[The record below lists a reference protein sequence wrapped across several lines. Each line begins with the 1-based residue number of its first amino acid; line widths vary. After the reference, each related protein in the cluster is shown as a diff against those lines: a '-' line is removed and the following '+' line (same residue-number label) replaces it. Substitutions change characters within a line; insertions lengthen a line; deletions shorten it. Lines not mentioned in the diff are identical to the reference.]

1 MLFIKRTSYLI
12 LLISIYF
19 VLPLWLIIFFR
30 NIAANFWLAAAI
42 SYICFST
49 GYYFIYLAAN
59 TIKDRSGA
67 LCLLHE
73 KTVAASK
80 LNMPDDGSTINIGII
95 EESSNTSFASA
106 TEAAQRS
113 ARVRAIAGRRSLGC
127 MFILWL
133 LFLPFLFYF
142 NKQAEYN
149 IPINIE
155 ESTNPFPA
163 TGEIFN
169 RTLEKNA
176 PKDSTTIK
184 TIKYDDIIVVAG
196 VYDRAEVLLN
206 VLGIPYKLV
215 TPSQLNNMKSGPE
228 KIIIVNCP
236 GIMGLKA
243 LDFIKK
249 FVEKGGWLVTTDWSL
264 AHTKLCLVTL
274 RRQEI

>member
-1 MLFIKRTSYLI
+1 MLFIKRAAYLI
-12 LLISIYF
+12 LLISVYF
-19 VLPLWLIIFFR
+19 ILPLWLIIFFG

-59 TIKDRSGA
+59 TIKDRNGA

-73 KTVAASK
+73 KIVAASK
-80 LNMPDDGSTINIGII
+80 LNISSEDGSENLGII
-95 EESSNTSFASA
+95 EESSNTSFTSA
-106 TEAAQRS
+106 AETAKRS

-155 ESTNPFPA
+155 EGANPFPA
-163 TGEIFN
+163 TGEVFN
-169 RTLEKNA
+169 RSIEKNS
-176 PKDSTTIK
+176 PKDSTTMK

-196 VYDRAEVLLN
+196 VYDKVEDAQAAMGMGFASEYFPNKEN
-206 VLGIPYKLV
+206 VELYKELYKNYIKLGEF
-215 TPSQLNNMKSGPE
+215 TE
-228 KIIIVNCP
+228 KE
-236 GIMGLKA
+236 L
-243 LDFIKK
+243 F
-249 FVEKGGWLVTTDWSL
+249 S
-264 AHTKLCLVTL
+264 
-274 RRQEI
+274 